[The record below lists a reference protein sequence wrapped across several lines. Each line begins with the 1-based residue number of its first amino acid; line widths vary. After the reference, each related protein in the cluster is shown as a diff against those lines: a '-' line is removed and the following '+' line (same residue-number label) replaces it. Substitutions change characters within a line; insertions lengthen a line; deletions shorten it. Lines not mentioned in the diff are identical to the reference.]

1 MLKEDCILYYTVL
14 HTVQNTV
21 YYTTVKKT
29 SLSSDAAY
37 VPEGETDKTQINV
50 MKKKKKAELDR
61 TWDN

>member
-1 MLKEDCILYYTVL
+1 MLKEDCMLYY
-14 HTVQNTV
+14 TVQNTV

-61 TWDN
+61 T